1 MLCYPQWVNKR
12 NFIVVFFCGIFPKTN
27 PIWITLPQYLSFLIF
42 YKILLNTVLLFIACA
57 SKNVTLE
64 KNSFDCCDS
73 DSSIFQNNHVAFNIS
88 ADILLCF
95 VSNTI
100 QYFHFSKCVSL
111 VKGRIKL
118 LKSTY
123 NCSALLCY
131 MLSYLKRNKIKQIYI
146 FQSCIKCFKVFH
158 VNTVF

>member
-1 MLCYPQWVNKR
+1 M
-12 NFIVVFFCGIFPKTN
+12 FPKTN
-27 PIWITLPQYLSFLIF
+27 PIWITLPQYLNFLIF
-42 YKILLNTVLLFIACA
+42 YKILLNIVLLFIACA
-57 SKNVTLE
+57 SKNVALE

-88 ADILLCF
+88 ADIYYVLYQ
-95 VSNTI
+95 T
-100 QYFHFSKCVSL
+100 QDFHFSKCVSL